1 MLLNSA
7 IHLIVSAMGLGD
19 TIDWTALLIFAGSF
33 WLLFRDKTNPLY
45 VMAGSGLLGLIF
57 YSVWP

>member
-1 MLLNSA
+1 MAPLLPSA
-7 IHLIVSAMGLGD
+7 
-19 TIDWTALLIFAGSF
+19 ALF
-33 WLLFRDKTNPLY
+33 WLLFRCKINPLY

>member
-1 MLLNSA
+1 MEKRQKNA
-7 IHLIVSAMGLGD
+7 DRGHA
-19 TIDWTALLIFAGSF
+19 AAPLLIFAVSF
-33 WLLFRDKTNPLY
+33 WLLFRCKINPLY